1 MVMQLSKL
9 ITLLSII
16 LLFISCKNDAQKR
29 TISTTKV
36 KELNQKIDFFDK
48 KYFQGYLMSVDESTP
63 AEHPFYSYLD
73 CKKEGYFS
81 VHFIPK
87 TERLISYWK
96 DKYFQENNYEYDDLK
111 TENRIISQLLANK
124 YDFYNIFCI
133 QITNKYLDI
142 SNGCT
147 EESVNLKNDA
157 VADIFLYNPSTKEW
171 VFQKNTKIE
180 ILPQFADNNFF
191 FNKFPTIKSFSN
203 ENIKKE
209 DSLKNNK
216 NMSGENIFI
225 ANNNGLV
232 IKENLLN
239 EIYNKSDIDHGKTAS
254 QLNSYVLNLLS
265 KRKNRE
271 KIPFSDESLFKII
284 AYTINTI
291 DPVYYK
297 YFDSEGAF
305 GGEYSFGDSKGG
317 ASLSEALSL
326 SKLLSTEDMDNMSRQ
341 FRENNYYN
349 LQNLKDMLKKTS
361 WFEL

>member
-1 MVMQLSKL
+1 MKRINYHEL
-9 ITLLSII
+9 ILI
-16 LLFISCKNDAQKR
+16 LLFCSTVISCNKR
-29 TISTTKV
+29 
-36 KELNQKIDFFDK
+36 F
-48 KYFQGYLMSVDESTP
+48 
-63 AEHPFYSYLD
+63 
-73 CKKEGYFS
+73 
-81 VHFIPK
+81 
-87 TERLISYWK
+87 
-96 DKYFQENNYEYDDLK
+96 ENEIVY
-111 TENRIISQLLANK
+111 AN
-124 YDFYNIFCI
+124 
-133 QITNKYLDI
+133 
-142 SNGCT
+142 
-147 EESVNLKNDA
+147 
-157 VADIFLYNPSTKEW
+157 
-171 VFQKNTKIE
+171 
-180 ILPQFADNNFF
+180 
-191 FNKFPTIKSFSN
+191 KSFSN

-225 ANNNGLV
+225 VNNNGLI

-265 KRKNRE
+265 KRKNKE
-271 KIPFSDESLFKII
+271 KIPFSDENLFKII

-305 GGEYSFGDSKGG
+305 WGKYSFGDSKGG

-326 SKLLSTEDMDNMSRQ
+326 SKLLSTEDIDNMARQ